1 MSTRDINT
9 LRDELLKNRIELSD
23 TISQFMEKCN
33 NNFSAIVEWGGNP
46 DGTKGQKGDQG
57 VPTKPKVPIHVWRK
71 DKEYNS
77 EAKSPDGGF
86 EIYDWNEN
94 LSDVKYQEGHLIM
107 LENANIYILKSD
119 DNFNLKPKY
128 IVSLNSYNSDSVVNG
143 RNAYV
148 HFAYA
153 DSPDGKEGF
162 KTDQELR
169 TELGETESITTFSLT
184 RGSNSSNSVAV
195 DKPYMGVYS
204 DNTQDSMKE
213 PRAYTWFRVRG
224 NDGLDGVNGS
234 DGAQGPQGPKGEKGD
249 QGDPGDA
256 FTGHPYTIDLEG
268 DMSTI
273 SIDIDRT
280 RLYDKSGDYCKCIA
294 HAYYGD
300 ENIKIDISKE
310 TTKVE
315 VRLPEEYKYSD
326 EIPSL
331 ILKVEDNSVVGV
343 IEIKQANNDVEIKF
357 IPDEEFKFPKKTIFF
372 TVHIEDSVYDKDDG
386 NTYNFVRDT
395 VWMIK
400 GIMSTFELEIMPHYR
415 SIKLFE
421 NGDYYPEKLLVDVY
435 KVEDSERTIFNFGQN
450 PDFTL
455 LYKDYNNNEW
465 KTYPSEGVSTKGVS
479 CLEFKVVRYLNS
491 TDPLKPEEI
500 WDYEDVWVVADG
512 KSTHYYHADL
522 GSAESMMVLTTGE
535 KININTNENEDPL
548 YCAKLR
554 NEDGYSITFDLKF
567 YDGTEELKVIDVD
580 IYQSGADNYYYLNGT
595 FKREIGEL
603 ITETETID
611 EVTVTKYKSTFTV
624 TSVPYNVEMIPM
636 TFTVTG
642 EVPVYDSSGNILKT
656 IHEKDT
662 ISFYVYISTLTNT
675 YTLIPTVSA
684 YNTSTGKNGDIIGCN
699 VYKNDVFINT
709 TELSQNGLLL
719 EYIVYDG
726 SPEYNVVPYTEPL
739 IYGDD
744 SDIEEN
750 EFAAKDVAIEF
761 ILSYNGNEVA
771 KSTVPLIKDGIDG
784 RDGDSWQYIFC
795 RSPHYNFIR
804 TGISNPAK
812 WTNDPN
818 PNDSNSEYLG
828 ENESDYSENPNLRWY
843 DDHKGIDSIYRYEYQ
858 SYRKWDKDNKC
869 WGPYGEPTLYSNY
882 SESGSGYSVL
892 LSNPVA
898 VIPVGSDWRT
908 EEGND
913 NQYDSTLV
921 YLYNNTSDISENANV
936 SISIDIPAD
945 DPHYSHFTIPTK
957 DENNKINKVNF
968 TPVVYN
974 EKTGESI
981 FEFNQNT
988 PYKVPIKL
996 TYTLDKDND
1005 NDGTVDNF
1013 VTTINWTLTPITGL
1027 EDVEVFVDQRVVNNS
1042 IGSQHTLRVGYYLI
1056 STNNSKQFIEEDNE
1070 NNIKGYKIILTNDI
1084 KNLTPDAPD
1093 ATIKN
1098 VVLAE
1103 YWTEVE
1109 YDFANNKKNRNCYV
1123 VLVEPYTNE
1132 SGTVEYNIIDYTDV
1146 TSVSDGK
1153 SSIHLELTQDYIA
1166 LPCDAEGGGVHRDYK
1181 DDITAQMKL
1190 YNGDILI
1197 EGNIQY
1203 HFRKNDDTTDLTQS
1217 EDTIQMVGNDGTF
1230 KISPNIING
1239 DTNIKC
1245 IAEYNDIFYYKVLFI
1260 DLEETPYE
1268 LEINK
1273 NVLTRDVNIG
1283 DGIILDDEI
1292 TVSVKCWMKGD
1303 WQYIDYGEVIAT
1315 TNNGETSDSFSEPS
1329 GEKMV
1334 RTLAITSSNL
1344 RSNKSDTNVKIS
1356 FTYNGEELSYETI
1369 GIINGGRDGE
1379 LWQYIYCKSHNHPF
1393 DTNNTTYNPALWSNE
1408 SDVLKKDPNN
1418 IYLGENESE
1427 YDETSDNKWYG
1438 YPIGVDSV
1446 NKYQYQSY
1454 RKWDRSNKQWTAYSV
1469 PKLYSNYSESGSGYS
1484 ALLSNPVAVIP
1495 VGADWSTNENI
1506 SIQHDST
1513 LVYLYDNISDKS
1525 KNIDIDLLNVDS
1537 NYFTKDKTD
1546 SGINIV
1552 TFTPSANVNG
1562 EVKYFE
1568 FEPNTSYK
1576 VPITVIYKPD
1586 ENSDDSFSTTIDW
1599 TLTPITG
1606 LEDVEVFVN
1615 QRVVNTS
1622 VDKEHDLIVG
1632 YYLISSNNTKVFV
1645 ESYDDKNNESKGYK
1659 IILTNNIGNLTP
1671 DPDTP
1676 DTSIKNVVLVEDWN
1690 GAENGA
1696 EYTFV
1701 DEDGKNRNCYVVLVE
1716 PYNDN
1721 GVEKYNIIDYI
1732 DVISVSDGKYAMHI
1746 ELDQDYI
1753 SLPYNEYHSGVHPK
1767 YNTDQ
1772 SPIKSRIRLYNGST
1786 FIDDYDNITYRF
1798 EENDIDVSDDISIY
1812 PSNNGTFEVL
1822 IDSIKGDRNINC
1834 IATYQGSDFCKTL
1847 VIDLEET
1854 PYELEINK
1862 NILTRDVNKGTIM
1875 DTFISVIVKS
1885 WVDGVWYTETSGYVV
1900 LKSNNVSYEFS
1911 YNSAS
1916 QSYILNITDDNI
1928 KTNSDDTDFR
1938 ISYYTKRNVINGVA
1952 SYTNEVTYEIIGV
1965 IDSGKDGETPTLLST
1980 TRIGFSLD
1988 KDADINNNSVW
1999 DATLDGDEYKNSSPG
2014 TPIYVLYERIWAYD
2028 NGTQHKE
2035 RYVTATLSGSQGVEG
2050 KSRVLFYRGSFD
2062 SRGGKT
2068 PTLTGNYIK
2077 GILDDNR
2084 CDYYIDSE
2092 GNAWM
2097 RTGTDTSANGYSD
2110 STENNKD
2117 NKICWVQADV
2127 VGFLQ
2132 AGAIHADMINAG
2144 SIKANTGFVDKLFS
2158 LEIEAENLTVNAA
2171 KVKGELTAAYI
2182 NTKNIEGKLFEG
2194 KTLQSSN
2201 TNVTLAEGTEF
2212 ATFNAETGEMN
2223 EKPTTSNG
2231 TTQGPAWQLNNLG
2244 QGYLAAGHIQWK
2256 ADGTAKFTNKVE
2268 IQAASIK
2275 GILEGNT
2282 IQSKGNI
2289 KLADNTTGPA
2299 WQIKPEGDGHL
2310 AKKNIW
2316 WDTNG
2321 NLTVNGKII
2330 GGEESQL
2337 GIWNVWKDGT
2347 ISTNPEANST
2357 NPMIKFAKDG
2367 SGQLCYGNIYWKTD
2381 GTLYFGGE
2389 DKKPVYIGDAWEV
2402 NDKGITSKN
2411 DTAAF
2416 YNDGSGQIGGYYEK
2430 IKDEDIKIKKGIS
2443 WDENGDVT
2451 FHNKLIT
2458 KPEYIELTG
2467 NETDKKPPTIYIKSE
2482 ASTYIFI
2489 EKTESEPST
2498 YNFNQNDYY
2507 YVYLGW
2513 FNGMFDQITL
2523 DNKTLCNFTLINH
2536 TNKALKLYINEN
2548 NIKLPFRRTQD
2559 WILPQY
2565 NYELMQN
2572 DTYHK
2577 YESIIQIIY
2586 ILPGSK
2592 LELCLENYNNTHM
2605 FYIDNISDFRLCY
2618 DSSTSLGDED
2628 TVARTRSLVST
2639 NYDLNTYNNGGG
2651 YGHILSEKF
2660 TPRSQYLHLI
2670 FGNYCSGVNGSFS
2683 IPYYNSIHYRTES
2696 DSFKE
2701 SVSMGS
2707 IDSNN
2712 YENYEKYIFNE
2723 VYKRP
2728 IEITCGFNISLVNNN
2743 QPFNIKLHITDNKD
2757 SLGKEYTKVQLICY
2771 SILYDTIYKGDI
2783 IEIKL
2788 NEDFNISLNEKDYK
2802 TLIWLAGNQQN
2813 PILDI
2818 LVKINFI
2825 ES

>member
-46 DGTKGQKGDQG
+46 DGTKGEKGDQG

-71 DKEYNS
+71 GPEYEYNN

-86 EIYDWNEN
+86 EIYDWNED

-107 LENANIYILKSD
+107 LENANIYILESD
-119 DNFNLKPKY
+119 NNFNLKPKY
-128 IVSLNSYNSDSVVNG
+128 IVSLNSYNSDSIVDG

-169 TELGETESITTFSLT
+169 KELGETESSTTFSLT
-184 RGSNSSNSVAV
+184 RGSNSGNSVV
-195 DKPYMGVYS
+195 VNKPYMGVYS
-204 DNTQDSMKE
+204 DNTQDSMRE

-224 NDGLDGVNGS
+224 NDGSNGANGS
-234 DGAQGPQGPKGEKGD
+234 DGAQGPQGPKGEKGEKGD

-326 EIPSL
+326 EIPNR

-343 IEIKQANNDVEIKF
+343 IEIKQANNDVDVEIKF
-357 IPDEEFKFPKKTIFF
+357 TPDEEFKFPKKTILF

-421 NGDYYPEKLLVDVY
+421 NGDYYPENLLVDVY

-455 LYKDYNNNEW
+455 LYKDYNNNKWE
-465 KTYPSEGVSTKGVS
+465 TYPSEGVSTKGVS

-535 KININTNENEDPL
+535 KININPNENEDPL

-567 YDGTEELKVIDVD
+567 YDGTEELKVVDVD
-580 IYQSGADNYYYLNGT
+580 IYQSGADSHYYNEGT
-595 FKREIGEL
+595 FKREIDDK
-603 ITETETID
+603 ITIETEIINGV
-611 EVTVTKYKSTFTV
+611 EVTKYKSTFTV

-642 EVPVYDSSGNILKT
+642 EVPVYDSSGIVKDY
-656 IHEKDT
+656 IYEKDT
-662 ISFYVYISTLTNT
+662 ISFNVYISTLTNT

-684 YNTSTGKNGDIIGCN
+684 YNTSTGKDGDKIGCN
-699 VYKNDVFINT
+699 VYKNDVFIDT
-709 TELSQNGLLL
+709 PELSQNGLLL

-726 SPEYNVVPYTEPL
+726 SPEYDVVTYTEPL

-795 RSPHYNFIR
+795 RSPYYKFER
-804 TGISNPAK
+804 TGISNPAN
-812 WTNDPN
+812 WTKDPN
-818 PNDSNSEYLG
+818 SNDSNSEYLG
-828 ENESDYSENPNLRWY
+828 EKENDYPDNPNLRWY
-843 DDHKGIDSIYRYEYQ
+843 DDHKGIDSTYRYEYQ

-882 SESGSGYSVL
+882 SESGSGYSAL

-898 VIPVGSDWRT
+898 IIPVGSDWRT

-936 SISIDIPAD
+936 SISIDIPAN
-945 DPHYSHFTIPTK
+945 DPHYSHFTIPKK

-974 EKTGESI
+974 EETGEVKSI

-1005 NDGTVDNF
+1005 NDATVDNF

-1070 NNIKGYKIILTNDI
+1070 DNIKGYKIILTNNI
-1084 KNLTPDAPD
+1084 KNLTPDDPD

-1109 YDFANNKKNRNCYV
+1109 YDFANNNRNRNCYV

-1153 SSIHLELTQDYIA
+1153 SSIHLELTQDHIV

-1181 DDITAQMKL
+1181 DNITAQMKL
-1190 YNGDILI
+1190 YNGDVLI

-1203 HFRKNDDTTDLTQS
+1203 YFRKNNDTTDLTQS

-1230 KISPNIING
+1230 KISPKIING

-1303 WQYIDYGEVIAT
+1303 WQYINYGEVIAT
-1315 TNNGETSDSFSEPS
+1315 TNNEETTDSFSSPTGS
-1329 GEKMV
+1329 KMV
-1334 RTLAITSSNL
+1334 RTLTITGSNL

-1356 FTYNGEELSYETI
+1356 FKYNGEELSYETI

-1379 LWQYIYCKSHNHPF
+1379 
-1393 DTNNTTYNPALWSNE
+1393 A
-1408 SDVLKKDPNN
+1408 
-1418 IYLGENESE
+1418 
-1427 YDETSDNKWYG
+1427 
-1438 YPIGVDSV
+1438 
-1446 NKYQYQSY
+1446 
-1454 RKWDRSNKQWTAYSV
+1454 
-1469 PKLYSNYSESGSGYS
+1469 
-1484 ALLSNPVAVIP
+1484 
-1495 VGADWSTNENI
+1495 
-1506 SIQHDST
+1506 
-1513 LVYLYDNISDKS
+1513 
-1525 KNIDIDLLNVDS
+1525 
-1537 NYFTKDKTD
+1537 
-1546 SGINIV
+1546 
-1552 TFTPSANVNG
+1552 
-1562 EVKYFE
+1562 
-1568 FEPNTSYK
+1568 
-1576 VPITVIYKPD
+1576 
-1586 ENSDDSFSTTIDW
+1586 
-1599 TLTPITG
+1599 
-1606 LEDVEVFVN
+1606 
-1615 QRVVNTS
+1615 
-1622 VDKEHDLIVG
+1622 
-1632 YYLISSNNTKVFV
+1632 
-1645 ESYDDKNNESKGYK
+1645 
-1659 IILTNNIGNLTP
+1659 
-1671 DPDTP
+1671 
-1676 DTSIKNVVLVEDWN
+1676 
-1690 GAENGA
+1690 
-1696 EYTFV
+1696 
-1701 DEDGKNRNCYVVLVE
+1701 
-1716 PYNDN
+1716 
-1721 GVEKYNIIDYI
+1721 
-1732 DVISVSDGKYAMHI
+1732 
-1746 ELDQDYI
+1746 
-1753 SLPYNEYHSGVHPK
+1753 
-1767 YNTDQ
+1767 
-1772 SPIKSRIRLYNGST
+1772 
-1786 FIDDYDNITYRF
+1786 
-1798 EENDIDVSDDISIY
+1798 
-1812 PSNNGTFEVL
+1812 
-1822 IDSIKGDRNINC
+1822 
-1834 IATYQGSDFCKTL
+1834 
-1847 VIDLEET
+1847 
-1854 PYELEINK
+1854 
-1862 NILTRDVNKGTIM
+1862 
-1875 DTFISVIVKS
+1875 
-1885 WVDGVWYTETSGYVV
+1885 
-1900 LKSNNVSYEFS
+1900 
-1911 YNSAS
+1911 
-1916 QSYILNITDDNI
+1916 
-1928 KTNSDDTDFR
+1928 
-1938 ISYYTKRNVINGVA
+1938 
-1952 SYTNEVTYEIIGV
+1952 
-1965 IDSGKDGETPTLLST
+1965 PTLLST
-1980 TRIGFSLD
+1980 TRIGFSLKED
-1988 KDADINNNSVW
+1988 EDINDNSKW
-1999 DATLDGDEYKNSSPG
+1999 DKTLDGDKYKNSSPG
-2014 TPIYVLYERIWAYD
+2014 TPIYVLYERIWIYD
-2028 NGTQHKE
+2028 NGTEHKE
-2035 RYVTATLSGSQGVEG
+2035 RYVTATLSGSQGTEG

-2062 SRGGKT
+2062 DRGGKI
-2068 PTLTGNYIK
+2068 PTLKGENITGV
-2077 GILDDNR
+2077 LDDDR
-2084 CDYYIDSE
+2084 CDYYIDKN
-2092 GNAWM
+2092 GQAWM
-2097 RTGTDTSANGYSD
+2097 RTGNETNAVGLPSGNSGDPNW
-2110 STENNKD
+2110 
-2117 NKICWVQADV
+2117 KISET
-2127 VGFLQ
+2127 VGFIQ
-2132 AGAIHADMINAG
+2132 AGAIHADMINTGSITAG
-2144 SIKANTGFVDKLFS
+2144 SGFVDKLFS
-2158 LEIEAENLTVNAA
+2158 ADITATKLKVNSAQIT
-2171 KVKGELTAAYI
+2171 GDL
-2182 NTKNIEGKLFEG
+2182 EG
-2194 KTLQSSN
+2194 KTIKSD
-2201 TNVTLAEGTEF
+2201 TEC
-2212 ATFNAETGEMN
+2212 TYNDDII
-2223 EKPTTSNG
+2223 PT
-2231 TTQGPAWQLNNLG
+2231 
-2244 QGYLAAGHIQWK
+2244 
-2256 ADGTAKFTNKVE
+2256 
-2268 IQAASIK
+2268 
-2275 GILEGNT
+2275 
-2282 IQSKGNI
+2282 
-2289 KLADNTTGPA
+2289 
-2299 WQIKPEGDGHL
+2299 WQINNTGDGWL
-2310 AKKNIW
+2310 ASHNIW
-2316 WDTNG
+2316 WTEDG
-2321 NLTVNGKII
+2321 ELHI
-2330 GGEESQL
+2330 GGGSKEVSL
-2337 GIWNVWKDGT
+2337 GDTWILTNDG
-2347 ISTNPEANST
+2347 IKSTNN
-2357 NPMIKFAKDG
+2357 
-2367 SGQLCYGNIYWKTD
+2367 
-2381 GTLYFGGE
+2381 
-2389 DKKPVYIGDAWEV
+2389 
-2402 NDKGITSKN
+2402 
-2411 DTAAF
+2411 TAEF
-2416 YNDGSGQIGGYYEK
+2416 NHNGSGQIGGYYK
-2430 IKDEDIKIKKGIS
+2430 NNKNEDTDIKKGMS
-2443 WDENGDVT
+2443 WNKDGDVT

-2458 KPEYIELTG
+2458 KPEYIVLTG
-2467 NETDKKPPTIYIKSE
+2467 SEDKENPPTIVIKSE
-2482 ASTYIFI
+2482 ASTYVFI

-2498 YNFNQNDYY
+2498 YNFNENDYY

-2513 FNGMFDQITL
+2513 FNGMFGKIAL
-2523 DNKTLCNFTLINH
+2523 DNDTLCNFTLINH

-2548 NIKLPFRRTQD
+2548 NITLPFRKTQD

-2565 NYELMQN
+2565 NYKLMQN
-2572 DTYHK
+2572 DTFGTAK
-2577 YESIIQIIY
+2577 SIIQTIY

-2592 LELCLENYNNTHM
+2592 LELCLENYNDTHM

-2618 DSSTSLGDED
+2618 DSTIFGDET

-2651 YGHILSEKF
+2651 YGHMLSEKF
-2660 TPRSQYLHLI
+2660 SPRKQYLHLI
-2670 FGNYCSGVNGSFS
+2670 FGNSCSGAKGSFA
-2683 IPYYNSIHYRTES
+2683 IPYYNIMNYLTGSTSSNEY
-2696 DSFKE
+2696 
-2701 SVSMGS
+2701 VSMNAVLPLNAN
-2707 IDSNN
+2707 IDSN
-2712 YENYEKYIFNE
+2712 YYEKYDFNE
-2723 VYKRP
+2723 VYKKP
-2728 IEITCGFNISLVNNN
+2728 IEFTCGFSSIDTT
-2743 QPFNIKLHITDNKD
+2743 PFIIKLHITDYEGINILAK
-2757 SLGKEYTKVQLICY
+2757 KYTKVQLICY

-2783 IEIKL
+2783 IEIEL
-2788 NEDFNISLNEKDYK
+2788 NKDFDISLTEDDFK

-2825 ES
+2825 E